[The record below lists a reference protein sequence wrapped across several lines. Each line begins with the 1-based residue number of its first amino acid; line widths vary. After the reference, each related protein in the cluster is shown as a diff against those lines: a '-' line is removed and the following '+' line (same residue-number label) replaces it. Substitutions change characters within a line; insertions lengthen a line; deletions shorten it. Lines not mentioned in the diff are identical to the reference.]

1 MMEAFK
7 GKKILVTGGTGSI
20 GFKIVQKLLA
30 SDPKVIRVFSRDDTK
45 HFNSRIRLNNDP
57 RVSFLL
63 GDVRDKQRLYMAM
76 EGIDMVFHAAALKHV
91 QAIEHDPYEAVKT
104 NVLGTQNVIECALA
118 RGVQKV
124 VGISSDKAA
133 DPTSVL
139 GCTKLL
145 SEKLM
150 QAAFHYK
157 GSKQTQFCFVRFGN
171 VVGSRGSVIPLFCR
185 QIKQGEP
192 MTLTDPAMSR
202 FFMSI
207 GNAVD
212 LVLKASQLTRDREVF
227 ILKMPVIRIQDLA
240 EAVRDWYAPLCGRDP
255 ASVAITT
262 IGKQHGERLHE
273 ILVGRDE
280 CVNALE
286 TPDMVI
292 LKPFI
297 SSWDVE
303 TTEADYPNA
312 RRVAAKEFSTASPEF
327 QSRRMTK
334 QQIIALL
341 NATREDIESA
351 IF

>member
-1 MMEAFK
+1 MIEAFK

-30 SDPKVIRVFSRDDTK
+30 ADPKVIRVFSRDDTK
-45 HFNSRIRLNNDP
+45 QFNARIRLNNDP
-57 RVSFLL
+57 RVTFLL
-63 GDVRDKQRLYMAM
+63 GDIRDKQRLHMAM
-76 EGIDMVFHAAALKHV
+76 EGIDIVFHAAALKHV

-104 NVLGTQNVIECALA
+104 NVLGTQHVIECALA
-118 RGVQKV
+118 RRVEKV

-185 QIKQGEP
+185 QVKQGGP
-192 MTLTDPAMSR
+192 ITLTDPAMSR
-202 FFMSI
+202 FFMST
-207 GNAVD
+207 GDAVD
-212 LVLKASQLTRDREVF
+212 LVFKAANLTRDREIF

-240 EAVRDWYAPLCGRDP
+240 EAVRDWYAPLCGRD
-255 ASVAITT
+255 SGSISITT

-292 LKPFI
+292 LKPFV
-297 SSWDVE
+297 SPWDQE
-303 TTEADYPNA
+303 TSDADYPSA
-312 RRVAAKEFSTASPEF
+312 HHVSAKEFSTASPEF
-327 QSRRMTK
+327 QSQRLSKT
-334 QQIIALL
+334 QIIALL
-341 NATREDIESA
+341 NATREDIESS